1 MKENKIK
8 MQKICHEKDSVMAKI
23 CMNKIA
29 IKRNYYLK
37 QKEII
42 QSKKNQNMTK
52 FQNSNCYKSQI
63 LKSRQKSETQI
74 GTQLKNSN

>member
-1 MKENKIK
+1 
-8 MQKICHEKDSVMAKI
+8 MAK
-23 CMNKIA
+23 MLMSKIA

-52 FQNSNCYKSQI
+52 LENSNCDKSQI

-74 GTQLKNSN
+74 GTQLKNSNYDKVSIIRL